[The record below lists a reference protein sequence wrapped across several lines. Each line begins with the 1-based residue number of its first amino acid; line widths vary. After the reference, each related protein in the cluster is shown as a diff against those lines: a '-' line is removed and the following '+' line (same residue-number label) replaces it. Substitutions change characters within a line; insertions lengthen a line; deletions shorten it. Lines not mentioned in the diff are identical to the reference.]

1 MRDFHSLEV
10 SSPTVYMA
18 MCELVEKNESCH
30 YISTTQLDPLRTKKM
45 QRANN
50 LPAQLSRIRLINVK
64 AVETAPVRLHIA
76 LIPGFLNQIVSSST
90 LEVKHHNLISYTI
103 LRFISISNSLIRLI
117 KCQGQG
123 NNPLLST
130 HYFNP

>member
-1 MRDFHSLEV
+1 
-10 SSPTVYMA
+10 MA

-64 AVETAPVRLHIA
+64 AMESTPVRLHIA
-76 LIPGFLNQIVSSST
+76 LIPRFINQIISKLT
-90 LEVKHHNLISYTI
+90 LNLIFYTYRNRTI
-103 LRFISISNSLIRLI
+103 INR
-117 KCQGQG
+117 G
-123 NNPLLST
+123 
-130 HYFNP
+130 